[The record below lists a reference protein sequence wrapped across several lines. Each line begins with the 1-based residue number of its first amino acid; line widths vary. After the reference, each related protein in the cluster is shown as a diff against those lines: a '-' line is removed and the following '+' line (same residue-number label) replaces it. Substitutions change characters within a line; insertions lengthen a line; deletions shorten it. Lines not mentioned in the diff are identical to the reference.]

1 MERAATIWRTVFW
14 GMKPTMN
21 KILNLILILTALLLA
36 PSAATAEPQ
45 WLDEIVAIA
54 GQDVITERELRQE
67 LQIIVR
73 ELKAR
78 ETKLPAKEVLIPQV
92 LERLI
97 VKKLQLERATSQGIR
112 IDDISLDKAV
122 GKIAAEN
129 TMSLPQFRKALTE
142 EGLNYS
148 DFREDIR
155 HELAISKL
163 RKRQVDGRI
172 SVSDQEIAD
181 LIANSS
187 KAGENNK
194 RYRLSHILIA
204 LPGAATPDHIEKA
217 RLEAADVLLKAR
229 SGEDFSALAIAH
241 SDGQQ
246 ALKGGDLGWRSG
258 DQLPTQFAEEIV
270 KLKPQEVSQLIR
282 SASGFHIIKL
292 VEIGGGEGKPK
303 IQQSR
308 SRHILVTDKKG
319 QALLEKLRQQILDG
333 ADFAALAKKYSKDP
347 GSAAKGGSLGWTSPG
362 TFVAAFEETLASLSP
377 GQISE
382 PFKSRFG
389 WHIVQLQEQRTTD
402 IPDDLLQARAR
413 ELIMKQ
419 KREEETELWLRRLRD
434 ESYVEYRLPGM
445 KPTS

>member
-1 MERAATIWRTVFW
+1 M
-14 GMKPTMN
+14 MN
-21 KILNLILILTALLLA
+21 KILTFLLTLMALLFV
-36 PSAATAEPQ
+36 PSSATAETQ
-45 WLDEIVAIA
+45 WLDKIVAIA
-54 GQDVITERELRQE
+54 GQDIITEGELRQE

-78 ETKLPAKEVLIPQV
+78 KTKLPAKEVLIPQV

-97 VKKLQLERATSQGIR
+97 VKKLQLERADSQGIR

-129 TMSLPQFRKALTE
+129 TMSLPQFRKALTA
-142 EGLNYS
+142 EGLNYAS
-148 DFREDIR
+148 FREDIR

-163 RKRQVDGRI
+163 RQRQVDGRI
-172 SVSDQEIAD
+172 NVSDQEISD
-181 LIANSS
+181 LIEKSNQ
-187 KAGENNK
+187 AGENNK

-204 LPGAATPDHIEKA
+204 LPGAATPKHIETA
-217 RLEAADVLLKAR
+217 RKEAAEVLLKAR
-229 SGEDFSALAIAH
+229 GGDDFSALAIAH

-246 ALKGGDLGWRSG
+246 ALEGGDLGWRSG
-258 DQLPTQFAEEIV
+258 DQLPTQFAKEIV

-292 VEIGGGEGKPK
+292 MEVGGGEGKPK
-303 IQQSR
+303 IKQTR
-308 SRHILVTDKKG
+308 SRHILVTDKNA
-319 QALLEKLRQQILDG
+319 QTLLKKLRKKVLDG
-333 ADFAALAKKYSKDP
+333 ADFAALAKKHSKDP
-347 GSAAKGGSLGWTSPG
+347 GSAAKGGDLGWTSPG
-362 TFVAAFEETLASLSP
+362 TFVAAFEEALASLSP

-402 IPDDLLQARAR
+402 VPDDLLQARAR
-413 ELIMKQ
+413 ELIVKQ

-445 KPTS
+445 EPTG

>member
-1 MERAATIWRTVFW
+1 MTQ
-14 GMKPTMN
+14 MMN
-21 KILNLILILTALLLA
+21 KILTSFLTLMALLFV
-36 PSAATAEPQ
+36 PGSAIAETQ
-45 WLDEIVAIA
+45 WLDKIVAIA
-54 GQDVITERELRQE
+54 GQDIITEGELRQE

-78 ETKLPAKEVLIPQV
+78 KTKLPAKEVLIPQV

-97 VKKLQLERATSQGIR
+97 VKKLQLERADSQGIR

-129 TMSLPQFRKALTE
+129 TMSLPQFRKALTA
-142 EGLNYS
+142 EGLNYAS
-148 DFREDIR
+148 FREDIR

-163 RKRQVDGRI
+163 RQRQVDGRI
-172 SVSDQEIAD
+172 NVSDQEISD
-181 LIANSS
+181 LIEKSS
-187 KAGENNK
+187 QAGENNK

-204 LPGAATPDHIEKA
+204 LPGAATPKHIETA
-217 RLEAADVLLKAR
+217 RKEAAEVLLKAR
-229 SGEDFSALAIAH
+229 GGDDFSALAIAH

-246 ALKGGDLGWRSG
+246 ALEGGDLGWRSG
-258 DQLPTQFAEEIV
+258 DQLPTQFAKEIV

-292 VEIGGGEGKPK
+292 MEVGGGEGKPK
-303 IQQSR
+303 IKQTH
-308 SRHILVTDKKG
+308 SRHILVTDKNA
-319 QALLEKLRQQILDG
+319 QALLKKLRKKVLDG
-333 ADFAALAKKYSKDP
+333 ADFAVLAKKHSKDP
-347 GSAAKGGSLGWTSPG
+347 GSAAKGGDLGWTSPG
-362 TFVAAFEETLASLSP
+362 TFVAAFEEALASLSP

-402 IPDDLLQARAR
+402 VPDDLLQARAR
-413 ELIMKQ
+413 ELIVKQ

-445 KPTS
+445 EPTG

>member
-1 MERAATIWRTVFW
+1 
-14 GMKPTMN
+14 MN
-21 KILNLILILTALLLA
+21 KILTFFLTLVALLFV
-36 PSAATAEPQ
+36 PSSATAETQ
-45 WLDEIVAIA
+45 WLDKIVAIA
-54 GQDVITERELRQE
+54 GQDIITEGELRQE

-78 ETKLPAKEVLIPQV
+78 QTKLPAKEVLIPQV

-97 VKKLQLERATSQGIR
+97 VKKLQLERADSQGIR

-129 TMSLPQFRKALTE
+129 TMSLPQFRKALTA
-142 EGLNYS
+142 EGLNYAS
-148 DFREDIR
+148 FREDIR

-163 RKRQVDGRI
+163 RQRQVDGRI
-172 SVSDQEIAD
+172 NVSDQEISD
-181 LIANSS
+181 LIEKSS
-187 KAGENNK
+187 QAGENNK

-204 LPGAATPDHIEKA
+204 LPGAATPKHIETA
-217 RLEAADVLLKAR
+217 RKEAAEVLLKAR
-229 SGEDFSALAIAH
+229 GGDDFSALAIAH

-246 ALKGGDLGWRSG
+246 ALEGGDLGWRSG
-258 DQLPTQFAEEIV
+258 DQLPTQFAKEIV

-292 VEIGGGEGKPK
+292 MEVGGGEGKPK
-303 IQQSR
+303 IKQTR
-308 SRHILVTDKKG
+308 SRHILVTDKNA
-319 QALLEKLRQQILDG
+319 QTLLKKLRKNILDG
-333 ADFAALAKKYSKDP
+333 ADFAALAKEHSKDP
-347 GSAAKGGSLGWTSPG
+347 GSAAKGGDLGWTSPG
-362 TFVAAFEETLASLSP
+362 TFVAAFEEALASLSP

-402 IPDDLLQARAR
+402 VPDDLLQARAR

-445 KPTS
+445 QPTG

>member
-1 MERAATIWRTVFW
+1 MTQ
-14 GMKPTMN
+14 MMN
-21 KILNLILILTALLLA
+21 KILTSFLTLMALLFV
-36 PSAATAEPQ
+36 PGSAIAETQ
-45 WLDEIVAIA
+45 WLDKIVAIA
-54 GQDVITERELRQE
+54 GQDIITEGELRQE

-78 ETKLPAKEVLIPQV
+78 KTKLPAKEVLIPQV

-97 VKKLQLERATSQGIR
+97 VKKLQLERADSQGIR

-129 TMSLPQFRKALTE
+129 TMSLPQFRKALTA
-142 EGLNYS
+142 EGLNYAS
-148 DFREDIR
+148 FREDIR

-163 RKRQVDGRI
+163 RQRQVDGRI
-172 SVSDQEIAD
+172 NVSDQEISD
-181 LIANSS
+181 LIEKSS
-187 KAGENNK
+187 QAGENNK

-204 LPGAATPDHIEKA
+204 LPGAATPKHIETA
-217 RLEAADVLLKAR
+217 RKEAAEVLLKAR
-229 SGEDFSALAIAH
+229 GGDDFSALAIAH

-246 ALKGGDLGWRSG
+246 ALEGGDLGWRSG
-258 DQLPTQFAEEIV
+258 DQLPTQFAKEIV

-292 VEIGGGEGKPK
+292 MEVGGGEGKPK
-303 IQQSR
+303 IKQTH
-308 SRHILVTDKKG
+308 SRHILVTDKNA
-319 QALLEKLRQQILDG
+319 QALLKKLRKKVLDG
-333 ADFAALAKKYSKDP
+333 ADFAALAKKHSKDP
-347 GSAAKGGSLGWTSPG
+347 GSAAKGGDLGWTSPG
-362 TFVAAFEETLASLSP
+362 TFVAAFEEALASLSP

-402 IPDDLLQARAR
+402 VPDDLLQARAR
-413 ELIMKQ
+413 ELIVKQ

-445 KPTS
+445 EPTG

>member
-1 MERAATIWRTVFW
+1 M
-14 GMKPTMN
+14 MN
-21 KILNLILILTALLLA
+21 KILTSFLTLMALLFV
-36 PSAATAEPQ
+36 PGSAIAETQ
-45 WLDEIVAIA
+45 WLDKIVAIA
-54 GQDVITERELRQE
+54 GQDIITEGELRQE

-78 ETKLPAKEVLIPQV
+78 KTKLPAKEVLIPQV

-97 VKKLQLERATSQGIR
+97 VKKLQLERADSQGIR

-129 TMSLPQFRKALTE
+129 TMSLPQFRKALTA
-142 EGLNYS
+142 EGLNYAS
-148 DFREDIR
+148 FREDIR

-163 RKRQVDGRI
+163 RQRQVDGRI
-172 SVSDQEIAD
+172 NVSDQEISD
-181 LIANSS
+181 LIEKSS
-187 KAGENNK
+187 QAGENNK

-204 LPGAATPDHIEKA
+204 LPGAATPKHIETA
-217 RLEAADVLLKAR
+217 RKEAAEVLLKAR
-229 SGEDFSALAIAH
+229 GGDDFSALAIAH

-246 ALKGGDLGWRSG
+246 ALEGGDLGWRGG
-258 DQLPTQFAEEIV
+258 DQLPTQFAKEIV

-292 VEIGGGEGKPK
+292 MEVGGGEGKPK
-303 IQQSR
+303 IKQTR
-308 SRHILVTDKKG
+308 SRHILVTDKNA
-319 QALLEKLRQQILDG
+319 QTLLKKLRKKVLDG
-333 ADFAALAKKYSKDP
+333 ADFAALAKKHSKDP
-347 GSAAKGGSLGWTSPG
+347 GSAAKGGDLGWTSPG
-362 TFVAAFEETLASLSP
+362 TFVAAFEEALASLSP

-402 IPDDLLQARAR
+402 VPDDLLQARAR
-413 ELIMKQ
+413 ELIVKQ

-445 KPTS
+445 EPTG

>member
-1 MERAATIWRTVFW
+1 MTQ
-14 GMKPTMN
+14 MMN
-21 KILNLILILTALLLA
+21 KILTSFLTLMALLFV
-36 PSAATAEPQ
+36 PSGATAETQ
-45 WLDEIVAIA
+45 WLDKIVAIA
-54 GQDVITERELRQE
+54 GQDIITEGELRQE

-78 ETKLPAKEVLIPQV
+78 KTKLPAKEVLIPQV

-97 VKKLQLERATSQGIR
+97 VKKLQLERADSQGIR

-129 TMSLPQFRKALTE
+129 TMSLPQFRKALTA
-142 EGLNYS
+142 EGLNYAS
-148 DFREDIR
+148 FREDIR

-163 RKRQVDGRI
+163 RQRQVDGRI
-172 SVSDQEIAD
+172 NVSDQEISD
-181 LIANSS
+181 LIEKSS
-187 KAGENNK
+187 QAGENNK

-204 LPGAATPDHIEKA
+204 LPGAATPKHIETA
-217 RLEAADVLLKAR
+217 RKEAAEVLLKAR
-229 SGEDFSALAIAH
+229 GGDDFSALAIAH

-246 ALKGGDLGWRSG
+246 ALEGGDLGWRSG
-258 DQLPTQFAEEIV
+258 DQLPTQFAKEIV

-292 VEIGGGEGKPK
+292 MEVGGGEGKPK
-303 IQQSR
+303 IKQTH
-308 SRHILVTDKKG
+308 SRHILVTDKNA
-319 QALLEKLRQQILDG
+319 QALLKKLRKKVLDG
-333 ADFAALAKKYSKDP
+333 ADFAALAKKHSKDP
-347 GSAAKGGSLGWTSPG
+347 GSAAKGGDLGWTSPG
-362 TFVAAFEETLASLSP
+362 TFVAAFEEALASLSP

-402 IPDDLLQARAR
+402 VPDDLLQARAR
-413 ELIMKQ
+413 ELIVKQ

-445 KPTS
+445 EPTG

>member
-1 MERAATIWRTVFW
+1 M
-14 GMKPTMN
+14 MN
-21 KILNLILILTALLLA
+21 KILTSFLTLMALLFV
-36 PSAATAEPQ
+36 PGSAIAETQ
-45 WLDEIVAIA
+45 WLDKIVAIA
-54 GQDVITERELRQE
+54 GQDIITEGELRQE

-78 ETKLPAKEVLIPQV
+78 KTKLPAKEVLIPQV

-97 VKKLQLERATSQGIR
+97 VKKLQLERADSQGIR

-129 TMSLPQFRKALTE
+129 TMSLPQFRKALTA
-142 EGLNYS
+142 EGLNYAS
-148 DFREDIR
+148 FREDIR

-163 RKRQVDGRI
+163 RQRQVDGRI
-172 SVSDQEIAD
+172 NVSDQEISD
-181 LIANSS
+181 LIEKSNQ
-187 KAGENNK
+187 AGENNK

-204 LPGAATPDHIEKA
+204 LPGAATPKHIETA
-217 RLEAADVLLKAR
+217 RKEAAEVLLKAR
-229 SGEDFSALAIAH
+229 GGDDFSALAIAH

-246 ALKGGDLGWRSG
+246 ALEGGDLGWRSG
-258 DQLPTQFAEEIV
+258 DQLPTQFAKEIV

-292 VEIGGGEGKPK
+292 MEVGGGEGKPK
-303 IQQSR
+303 IKQTR
-308 SRHILVTDKKG
+308 SRHILVTDKNA
-319 QALLEKLRQQILDG
+319 QTLLKKLRKKVLDG
-333 ADFAALAKKYSKDP
+333 ADFAALAKKHSKDP
-347 GSAAKGGSLGWTSPG
+347 GSAAKGGDLGWTSPG
-362 TFVAAFEETLASLSP
+362 TFVAAFEEALASLSP

-402 IPDDLLQARAR
+402 VPDDLLQARAR
-413 ELIMKQ
+413 ELIVKQ

-445 KPTS
+445 EPTG

>member
-1 MERAATIWRTVFW
+1 M
-14 GMKPTMN
+14 MN
-21 KILNLILILTALLLA
+21 KILTSFLTLMALLFV
-36 PSAATAEPQ
+36 PGSAIAETQ
-45 WLDEIVAIA
+45 WLDKIVAIA
-54 GQDVITERELRQE
+54 GQDIITEGELRQE

-78 ETKLPAKEVLIPQV
+78 KTKLPAKEVLIPQV

-97 VKKLQLERATSQGIR
+97 VKKLQLERADSQGIR

-129 TMSLPQFRKALTE
+129 TMSLPQFRKALTA
-142 EGLNYS
+142 EGLNYAS
-148 DFREDIR
+148 FREDIR

-163 RKRQVDGRI
+163 RQRQVDGRI
-172 SVSDQEIAD
+172 NVSDQEISD
-181 LIANSS
+181 LIEKSS
-187 KAGENNK
+187 QAGENNK

-204 LPGAATPDHIEKA
+204 LPGAATPKHIETA
-217 RLEAADVLLKAR
+217 RKEAAEVLLKAR
-229 SGEDFSALAIAH
+229 GGDDFSALAIAH

-246 ALKGGDLGWRSG
+246 ALEGGDLGWRSG
-258 DQLPTQFAEEIV
+258 DQLPTQFAKEIV

-292 VEIGGGEGKPK
+292 MEVGGGEGKPK
-303 IQQSR
+303 IKQTR
-308 SRHILVTDKKG
+308 SRHILVTDKNA
-319 QALLEKLRQQILDG
+319 QTLLKKLRKKVLDG
-333 ADFAALAKKYSKDP
+333 ADFAALAKKHSKDP
-347 GSAAKGGSLGWTSPG
+347 GSAAKGGDLGWTSPG
-362 TFVAAFEETLASLSP
+362 TFVAAFEEALASLSP

-402 IPDDLLQARAR
+402 VPDDLLQARAR
-413 ELIMKQ
+413 ELIVKQ

-445 KPTS
+445 EPTG

>member
-1 MERAATIWRTVFW
+1 M
-14 GMKPTMN
+14 MN
-21 KILNLILILTALLLA
+21 KILTSFLTLMALLFV
-36 PSAATAEPQ
+36 PGSAIAETQ
-45 WLDEIVAIA
+45 WLDKIVAIA
-54 GQDVITERELRQE
+54 GQDIITEGELRQE

-78 ETKLPAKEVLIPQV
+78 KTKLPAKEVLIPQV

-97 VKKLQLERATSQGIR
+97 VKKLQLERADSQGIR

-129 TMSLPQFRKALTE
+129 TMSLPQFRKALTA
-142 EGLNYS
+142 EGLNYAS
-148 DFREDIR
+148 FREDIR

-163 RKRQVDGRI
+163 RQRQVDGRI
-172 SVSDQEIAD
+172 NVSDQEISD
-181 LIANSS
+181 LIEKSS
-187 KAGENNK
+187 QAGENNK

-204 LPGAATPDHIEKA
+204 LPGAATPKHIETA
-217 RLEAADVLLKAR
+217 RKEAAEVLLKAR
-229 SGEDFSALAIAH
+229 GGDDFSALAIAH

-246 ALKGGDLGWRSG
+246 ALEGGDLGWRSG
-258 DQLPTQFAEEIV
+258 DQLPTQFAKEIV

-292 VEIGGGEGKPK
+292 MEVGGGEGKPK
-303 IQQSR
+303 IKQTH
-308 SRHILVTDKKG
+308 SRHILVTDKNA
-319 QALLEKLRQQILDG
+319 QALLKKLRKKVLDG
-333 ADFAALAKKYSKDP
+333 ADFAVLAKKHSKDP
-347 GSAAKGGSLGWTSPG
+347 GSAAKGGDLGWTSPG
-362 TFVAAFEETLASLSP
+362 TFVAAFEEALASLSP

-402 IPDDLLQARAR
+402 VPDDLLQARAR
-413 ELIMKQ
+413 ELIVKQ

-445 KPTS
+445 EPTG

>member
-1 MERAATIWRTVFW
+1 MTQ
-14 GMKPTMN
+14 MMN
-21 KILNLILILTALLLA
+21 KILTSFLTLMALLFV
-36 PSAATAEPQ
+36 PGSAIAETQ
-45 WLDEIVAIA
+45 WLDKIVAIA
-54 GQDVITERELRQE
+54 GQDIITEGELRQE

-78 ETKLPAKEVLIPQV
+78 KTKLPAKEVLIPQV

-97 VKKLQLERATSQGIR
+97 VKKLQLERADSQGIR

-129 TMSLPQFRKALTE
+129 TMSLPQFRKALTA
-142 EGLNYS
+142 EGLNYAS
-148 DFREDIR
+148 FREDIR

-163 RKRQVDGRI
+163 RQRQVDGRI
-172 SVSDQEIAD
+172 NVSDQEISD
-181 LIANSS
+181 LIEKSNQ
-187 KAGENNK
+187 AGENNK

-204 LPGAATPDHIEKA
+204 LPGAATPKHIETA
-217 RLEAADVLLKAR
+217 RKEAAEVLLKAR
-229 SGEDFSALAIAH
+229 GGDDFSALAIAH

-246 ALKGGDLGWRSG
+246 ALEGGDLGWRSG
-258 DQLPTQFAEEIV
+258 DQLPTQFAKEIV

-292 VEIGGGEGKPK
+292 MEVGGGEGKPK
-303 IQQSR
+303 IKQTH
-308 SRHILVTDKKG
+308 SRHILVTDKNA
-319 QALLEKLRQQILDG
+319 QALLKKLRKKVLDG
-333 ADFAALAKKYSKDP
+333 ADFAALAKKHSKDP
-347 GSAAKGGSLGWTSPG
+347 GSAAKGGDLGWTSPG
-362 TFVAAFEETLASLSP
+362 TFVAAFEEALASLSP

-402 IPDDLLQARAR
+402 VPDDLLQARAR
-413 ELIMKQ
+413 ELIVKQ

-445 KPTS
+445 EPTG

>member
-1 MERAATIWRTVFW
+1 M
-14 GMKPTMN
+14 MN
-21 KILNLILILTALLLA
+21 KILTSFLTLMALLFV
-36 PSAATAEPQ
+36 PGSAIAETQ
-45 WLDEIVAIA
+45 WLDKIVAIA
-54 GQDVITERELRQE
+54 GQDIITEGELRQE

-78 ETKLPAKEVLIPQV
+78 KTKLPAKEVLIPQV

-97 VKKLQLERATSQGIR
+97 VKKLQLERADSQGIR

-129 TMSLPQFRKALTE
+129 TMSLPQFRKALTA
-142 EGLNYS
+142 EGLNYAS
-148 DFREDIR
+148 FREDIR

-163 RKRQVDGRI
+163 RQRQVDGRI
-172 SVSDQEIAD
+172 NVSDQEISD
-181 LIANSS
+181 LIEKSNQ
-187 KAGENNK
+187 AGENNK

-204 LPGAATPDHIEKA
+204 LPGAATPKHIETA
-217 RLEAADVLLKAR
+217 RKEAAEVLLKAR
-229 SGEDFSALAIAH
+229 GGDDFSALAIAH

-246 ALKGGDLGWRSG
+246 ALEGGDLGWRSG
-258 DQLPTQFAEEIV
+258 DQLPTQFAKEIV

-292 VEIGGGEGKPK
+292 MEVGGGEGKPK
-303 IQQSR
+303 IKQTH
-308 SRHILVTDKKG
+308 SRHILVTDKNA
-319 QALLEKLRQQILDG
+319 QALLKKLRKKVLDG
-333 ADFAALAKKYSKDP
+333 ADFAALAKKHSKDP
-347 GSAAKGGSLGWTSPG
+347 GSAAKGGDLGWTSPG
-362 TFVAAFEETLASLSP
+362 TFVAAFEEALASLSP

-402 IPDDLLQARAR
+402 VPDDLLQARAR
-413 ELIMKQ
+413 ELIVKQ

-445 KPTS
+445 EPTG

>member
-1 MERAATIWRTVFW
+1 
-14 GMKPTMN
+14 MN
-21 KILNLILILTALLLA
+21 KSLYFLLVLTLLLG
-36 PSAATAEPQ
+36 SSCAAAEPQ
-45 WLDEIVAIA
+45 WMDRIVAIA
-54 GQDVITERELRQE
+54 GQDIITERELKQE
-67 LQIIVR
+67 LQAIVR

-97 VKKLQLERATSQGIR
+97 VKKLQLERASSQGIR
-112 IDDISLDKAV
+112 IDDISLDRAV
-122 GKIAAEN
+122 EKIAAEN

-142 EGLNYS
+142 EGLNYA

-155 HELAISKL
+155 HELTISKL

-172 SVSDQEIAD
+172 NVSDQEISD
-181 LIANSS
+181 LIENSR
-187 KAGENNK
+187 KAGEVNK

-204 LPGAATPDHIEKA
+204 LPGAATPDNIEKA
-217 RLEAADVLLKAR
+217 RLEAAEVLLKAR

-258 DQLPTQFAEEIV
+258 DQLPAQFAKEIV

-282 SASGFHIIKL
+282 SASGFHILKL
-292 VEIGGGEGKPK
+292 MEIAGGEGKPK

-319 QALLEKLRQQILDG
+319 QVLLKKLRQKIIDG

-347 GSAAKGGSLGWTSPG
+347 GSAVKGGDLGWTSPG
-362 TFVAAFEETLASLSP
+362 TFVPAFDEALAGLSP

-445 KPTS
+445 KPTG

>member
-1 MERAATIWRTVFW
+1 M
-14 GMKPTMN
+14 MN
-21 KILNLILILTALLLA
+21 KILTFLLTLMALLFV
-36 PSAATAEPQ
+36 PSSATAETQ
-45 WLDEIVAIA
+45 WLDKIVAIA
-54 GQDVITERELRQE
+54 GQDIITEGELRQE

-78 ETKLPAKEVLIPQV
+78 KTKLPAKEVLIPQV

-97 VKKLQLERATSQGIR
+97 VKKLQLERADSQGIR

-129 TMSLPQFRKALTE
+129 TMSLPQFRKALTA
-142 EGLNYS
+142 EGLNYAS
-148 DFREDIR
+148 FREDIR

-163 RKRQVDGRI
+163 RQRQVDGRI
-172 SVSDQEIAD
+172 NVSDQEISD
-181 LIANSS
+181 LIEKSS
-187 KAGENNK
+187 QAGENNK

-204 LPGAATPDHIEKA
+204 LPGAATPKHIETA
-217 RLEAADVLLKAR
+217 RKEAAEVLLKAR
-229 SGEDFSALAIAH
+229 GGDDFSALAIAH

-246 ALKGGDLGWRSG
+246 ALEGGDLGWRSG
-258 DQLPTQFAEEIV
+258 DQLPTQFAKEIV

-292 VEIGGGEGKPK
+292 MEVGGGEGKPK
-303 IQQSR
+303 IKQTR
-308 SRHILVTDKKG
+308 SRHILVTDKNA
-319 QALLEKLRQQILDG
+319 QTLLKKLRKKVLDG

-347 GSAAKGGSLGWTSPG
+347 GSAAKGGDLGWTSPG
-362 TFVAAFEETLASLSP
+362 TFVAAFEEALASLSP

-402 IPDDLLQARAR
+402 VPDDLLQARAR
-413 ELIMKQ
+413 ELIVKQ

-445 KPTS
+445 EPTG